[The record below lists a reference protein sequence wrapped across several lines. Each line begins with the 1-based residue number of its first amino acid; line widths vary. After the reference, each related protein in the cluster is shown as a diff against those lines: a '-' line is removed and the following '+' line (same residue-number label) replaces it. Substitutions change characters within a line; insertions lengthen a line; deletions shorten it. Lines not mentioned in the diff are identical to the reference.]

1 MPDLLQQAWL
11 LAAHH
16 HENQRYNTPVE
27 GVTLPYLTHI
37 GAVLIEA
44 QRALHHHPE
53 FDANLLLCSAILHD
67 TLEDTN
73 LAPDLIETTFGKEIL
88 TGVRALTKDESL
100 PNKRAQME
108 DSLRR
113 ILAASPEIAAV
124 KLCDRINNLAPPPH
138 CWNAEKQRT
147 YRAEAQLILDQLG
160 HVSTYLSQRLASKI
174 AAYPT
179 S

>member
-16 HENQRYNTPVE
+16 HENQRYSTPVE

-53 FDANLLLCSAILHD
+53 FDANLLLCSAVLHD
-67 TLEDTN
+67 ILEDTD
-73 LAPDLIETTFGKEIL
+73 LAPEQIEATFGKEIL
-88 TGVRALTKDESL
+88 IGVRALTKDESL
-100 PNKRAQME
+100 PSKRAQME
-108 DSLRR
+108 GSLQR
-113 ILAASPEIAAV
+113 ILAAPPEIAAV
-124 KLCDRINNLAPPPH
+124 KLCDRINNLGPPPPH
-138 CWNAEKQRT
+138 WKPAKRKA
-147 YRAEAQLILDQLG
+147 YREEAQLILDQLG
-160 HVSTYLSQRLASKI
+160 HVSSYLSQRLASKI
-174 AAYPT
+174 ATYPT